1 MAKQKR
7 QTDSGGKQ
15 KPQDTKDQWISPTKE
30 KKKVNESI

>member
-7 QTDSGGKQ
+7 QSDSSTTQ
-15 KPQDTKDQWISPTKE
+15 KPQDAKDQWKSPTKE